1 MSRNRNVILIIAA
14 LAAFVACGAQAQQ
27 HGEYGDAPEGVLA
40 YPATGVIGAFP
51 TCITVGP
58 ATWIYHAP
66 APAMFFGP
74 MKDFEPDGNAGTC
87 PMFAPY
93 DMDECFMDPDAGMII
108 PGAFTI
114 MGGVVVPCGPPVAPL
129 GLFCTPGMWGGNVD
143 IMVNNLGQDEAFVNV
158 LMDWNQDGIWAPS
171 VQTFCTSPE
180 HILIDFPIPPGFV
193 GPLSALGPPPFLIG
207 GDPGYVW
214 SRFSITEMPVGT
226 PWGGAG
232 QFADGESEDYLV
244 LIDGPIANEASSW
257 GTIKEM
263 YR

>member
-1 MSRNRNVILIIAA
+1 MFSTRNITLIVVALIALFA
-14 LAAFVACGAQAQQ
+14 LAAQAQQ

-40 YPATGVIGAFP
+40 YPASGIIGSFP
-51 TCITVGP
+51 TCVTVGP
-58 ATWIYHAP
+58 AAWIYHAP
-66 APAMFFGP
+66 NPLMFFGP

-114 MGGVVVPCGPPVAPL
+114 VGGVVVPCGPPVAPL
-129 GLFCTPGMWGGNVD
+129 GLFCTPGVWGGNMD
-143 IMVNNLGQDEAFVNV
+143 IMLTNGGHDAFVNV

-171 VQTFCTSPE
+171 AQTFCSAPE
-180 HILIDFPIPPGFV
+180 HILVDFPIPPGYV
-193 GPLSALGPPPFLIG
+193 GPLSGLAPPPFLIG

-214 SRFSITEMPVGT
+214 SRFSITERPVGT
-226 PWGGAG
+226 PNWNGAG
-232 QFADGESEDYLV
+232 QFEDGESEDYLV
-244 LIDGPIANEASSW
+244 LVDGPVTDEDESW
-257 GTIKEM
+257 SAIKQM